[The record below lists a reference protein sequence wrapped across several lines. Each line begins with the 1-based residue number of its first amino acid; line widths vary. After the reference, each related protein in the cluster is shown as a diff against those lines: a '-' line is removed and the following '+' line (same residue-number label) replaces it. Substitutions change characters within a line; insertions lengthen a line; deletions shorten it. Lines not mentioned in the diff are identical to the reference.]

1 VNNHES
7 TESEPRRFGWRS
19 LLLRQWPYFAML
31 ALALF
36 GVAYTSVTRQSMTIY
51 WVVLAPFF
59 GLISIAGGW
68 RDAVT
73 ADERLRLIRTQALH
87 WGGVLAAM
95 YLVFI
100 GDVRQIM
107 SSDVSALIVL
117 TVLAL
122 GCFTAGVHTGEW
134 RLSVVGLLLGLS
146 VPAIAWLELSTL
158 LIALVAMVAVAI
170 AALAFFRERR

>member
-1 VNNHES
+1 MNDSVSDDRGAHGGGL
-7 TESEPRRFGWRS
+7 PA
-19 LLLRQWPYFAML
+19 LLLRHWPYFAML
-31 ALALF
+31 ALVLF
-36 GVAYTSVTRQSMTIY
+36 GVAYTSVMRREMTIY
-51 WVVLAPFF
+51 WIVLAPFF

-68 RDAVT
+68 RDAET
-73 ADERLRLIRTQALH
+73 AEERFRLIRTQALH

-107 SSDVSALIVL
+107 SSDASALIVL

-122 GCFTAGVHTGEW
+122 GCFTAGVHTGDW
-134 RLSVVGLLLGLS
+134 RMSLVGVLLGLA

-158 LIALVAMVAVAI
+158 LILLIVVVVIAI
-170 AALAFFRERR
+170 AALVYFRERA

>member
-1 VNNHES
+1 MNGYVSDERDAH
-7 TESEPRRFGWRS
+7 GGLRS
-19 LLLRQWPYFAML
+19 MLLRRWPYFAML

-36 GVAYTSVTRQSMTIY
+36 GVAYTSIVRREMTVY
-51 WVVLAPFF
+51 WMVLAPFF

-68 RDAVT
+68 RDADT
-73 ADERLRLIRTQALH
+73 AEERFRLIRTQVLH

-122 GCFTAGVHTGEW
+122 GCFTAGVHTGDW
-134 RLSVVGLLLGLS
+134 RMSLVGMLLGLS

-158 LIALVAMVAVAI
+158 LIVLVLVVVLAGVALV
-170 AALAFFRERR
+170 FFRERE